1 MWSFFFPFQNAV
13 RLDLKTGRK
22 REGCGQLGRI
32 KESLDGRPIDV
43 NLYVL
48 TKLLY
53 IDAAL

>member
-1 MWSFFFPFQNAV
+1 MWSFSFPFQNAV
-13 RLDLKTGRK
+13 NLDLKTGRK
-22 REGCGQLGRI
+22 REGRGQLGRI
-32 KESLDGRPIDV
+32 KESLDGRPVDV